1 MFLALAYK
9 RETEAG
15 NEDRMTSAAGRDGET
30 FRGGALIPVLFF
42 ITPLFTAAA
51 PRLAPFFLPIVAT
64 VLIIVA
70 LRRGLPWRELLQPN
84 AAMAALVA
92 VALYAGLSAIWAEDP
107 DGALSKAS
115 LLIAATLVVFAAS
128 AAIPTLDKTQVR
140 RASLAFVAG
149 ALCAAGFV
157 MTELL
162 TDGALTRFAMNTIP
176 AFRPDRAKHVAIRH
190 GLVTRINVSEF
201 NQHVAMLALQFWPGL
216 LALRVLAPPRRNL
229 LTVLFF
235 LALAVPIAISEH
247 DSSQVGLIASL
258 IIFPLTLVRPRTVIR
273 GLALAWCLGF
283 VLVIP
288 LDFLAFKAGLHQADW
303 LPKSARA
310 RIIIWEYTAE
320 RVLEN
325 PFLGIGADSTPAVKA
340 KAVTAPEKPEG
351 FVFRRTT
358 GQHAHNLFLQSWY
371 ELGLFGTILV
381 AIAGAAAGLRLLLL
395 PLEAQAYGAA
405 AFTLFAVIA
414 AFAWGMWQVWLVC
427 AIGLLPLYLLMP
439 AALLSGSGGRDDA
452 PASR

>member
-1 MFLALAYK
+1 MFHPLAYK
-9 RETEAG
+9 LEAKVG
-15 NEDRMTSAAGRDGET
+15 NEARMSSAAGGNGQS
-30 FRGGALIPVLFF
+30 FRGGALIPILFF

-51 PRLAPFFLPIVAT
+51 PRLAPFLLPIVAFL
-64 VLIIVA
+64 LIIVA

-84 AAMAALVA
+84 AASAALIA
-92 VALYAGLSAIWAEDP
+92 VGLYAALSAIWAESP
-107 DGALSKAS
+107 GSALSKAA

-128 AAIPTLDKTQVR
+128 AAIAVLDKDQVR
-140 RASLAFVAG
+140 RASLAFIAG

-162 TDGALTRFAMNTIP
+162 TDGALTRFAMNNIP
-176 AFRPDRAKHVAIRH
+176 AFKPDRAKHVAIRH
-190 GLVTRINVSEF
+190 GRVTKINLSEF
-201 NQHVAMLALQFWPGL
+201 NQHVAMLAFQLWPGL
-216 LALRVLAPPRRNL
+216 LALRVLELRRKIL
-229 LTVLFF
+229 LTILFVA
-235 LALAVPIAISEH
+235 ALAVPIAFSEH
-247 DSSQVGLIASL
+247 DSSQLGLVAAL
-258 IIFPLTLVRPRTVIR
+258 LIFPLARIKPRAVIS
-273 GLALAWCLGF
+273 GLAIAWCLGF

-288 LDFLAFKAGLHQADW
+288 LDFLAFKAGLHQAKW
-303 LPKSARA
+303 LPVSARA

-320 RVLEN
+320 RALEN
-325 PFLGIGADSTPAVKA
+325 PWLGIGADSTPAVKA
-340 KAVTAPEKPEG
+340 KAVAKPEKPKG

-381 AIAGAAAGLRLLLL
+381 AIAGAAAALRLLVL
-395 PLEAQAYGAA
+395 PPEAQAYGAA

-414 AFAWGMWQVWLVC
+414 TFAWGMWQVWLVC

-439 AALLSGSGGRDDA
+439 TALLGGSHDGEVA

>member
-1 MFLALAYK
+1 
-9 RETEAG
+9 
-15 NEDRMTSAAGRDGET
+15 MTSAAGRDGET

-84 AAMAALVA
+84 AAMAALIA

-128 AAIPTLDKTQVR
+128 AVIPTLDKTQVR

-190 GLVTRINVSEF
+190 GLVTKINVSEF

-235 LALAVPIAISEH
+235 LALVLPIAISEH

-258 IIFPLTLVRPRTVIR
+258 ILFPLTLVRPPRRHPRAGNCLVPR
-273 GLALAWCLGF
+273 LRSRHPSRLPRLQGCAAPGGLAAEIGPRQDHHLG
-283 VLVIP
+283 IH
-288 LDFLAFKAGLHQADW
+288 GR
-303 LPKSARA
+303 ARA
-310 RIIIWEYTAE
+310 REPRARHRRRLDPGGEGESRDRAGETGRL
-320 RVLEN
+320 RV
-325 PFLGIGADSTPAVKA
+325 PPHHRAA
-340 KAVTAPEKPEG
+340 
-351 FVFRRTT
+351 RT
-358 GQHAHNLFLQSWY
+358 
-371 ELGLFGTILV
+371 
-381 AIAGAAAGLRLLLL
+381 
-395 PLEAQAYGAA
+395 
-405 AFTLFAVIA
+405 
-414 AFAWGMWQVWLVC
+414 
-427 AIGLLPLYLLMP
+427 
-439 AALLSGSGGRDDA
+439 
-452 PASR
+452 